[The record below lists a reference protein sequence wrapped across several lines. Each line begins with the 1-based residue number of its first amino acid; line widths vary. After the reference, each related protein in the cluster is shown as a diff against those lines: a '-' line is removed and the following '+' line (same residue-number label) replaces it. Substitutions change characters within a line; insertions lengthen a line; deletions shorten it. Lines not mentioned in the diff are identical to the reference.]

1 MDVDAS
7 MPAAK
12 TYTTSQVALLVGI
25 HKRTLFRWLEDGK
38 IAEPP
43 RNRSNRR
50 IFTDE
55 DLTTIRNFA
64 TRLYPPPR
72 RRERVRT

>member
-1 MDVDAS
+1 MGLS
-7 MPAAK
+7 MPPAK
-12 TYTTSQVALLVGI
+12 TYTTPQVAKLVGI
-25 HKRTLFRWLEDGK
+25 HQRTLIRWLEDGK

-50 IFTDE
+50 VFTD
-55 DLTTIRNFA
+55 DDIDTIRSFA

-72 RRERVRT
+72 RKERARA